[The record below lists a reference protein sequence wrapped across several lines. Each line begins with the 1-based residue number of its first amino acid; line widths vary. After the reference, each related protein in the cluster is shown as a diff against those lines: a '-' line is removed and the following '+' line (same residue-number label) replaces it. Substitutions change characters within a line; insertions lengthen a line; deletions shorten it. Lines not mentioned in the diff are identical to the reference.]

1 MFLFCCSFC
10 LATLASLVLA
20 LPGCVCHSWIV
31 LSLVTLCKLG
41 SQHNSRLRIQ
51 QRWLIIG
58 GQHSK
63 LVLVSQVQHLN
74 HQRQQQQH
82 NTQAAVQ
89 RAAAAAAVHAAHQQL
104 AACDQPAVPA
114 ALDALVTARHAFA
127 SIQASEE
134 RVAQQR
140 RRQQW
145 VHNGERPGP
154 LLSQVLKPPKAATFI
169 AGLTA
174 PGNGHLVVDGVGLA
188 NIVASRY
195 ATVTAAAQVQPQAQ
209 QQVLQ
214 ALHQYSTP
222 LPPQDAAALGA
233 TEVTEAE
240 VAAAIAALAPGKAPG
255 LDGIPGKLF
264 RRFKQPFARILSR
277 LYSAIGSVNRVPAAF
292 LDGMIVP
299 VLKPG
304 GILVD
309 VDSYR
314 PLQML
319 SYDYRLLAKVLA
331 NRLASAANS
340 IIDPAQCAF
349 VPRRSIGDSIRLLQL
364 LAPMLRAEQR
374 AAVVAFLDFRKAYD
388 TVDREFLCSVAATL
402 DVGAGFVSWMR
413 LLMTNTCLEQPLVS
427 ICNLQSVACCL
438 WVLFHLPCP
447 PCLSSQL
454 LGPVP
459 GGGVW
464 SLALCDR
471 GHLFS
476 GTAVLPLVNPLRS
489 LAVGL
494 RALPPLQYVGD
505 EDALPP
511 GSWCWHA
518 PLWSNPFLVRTQT
531 WQWFGK
537 QREVVV
543 GLECEAPA
551 GLLHLPALQT
561 VGQAVCLLIKL
572 QLIDQLPGGLPARRT
587 EYQRDVWGPV
597 LRDYPPYADR
607 FLALAHVRQLLSWIP
622 SPWLTAAVAVYNAA
636 QAAGSHPPACTVDSI
651 ADARQHLS

>member
-1 MFLFCCSFC
+1 MQAWLTAQQPPSDP
-10 LATLASLVLA
+10 AALVDNWWPA
-20 LPGCVCHSWIV
+20 FKAG
-31 LSLVTLCKLG
+31 
-41 SQHNSRLRIQ
+41 
-51 QRWLIIG
+51 
-58 GQHSK
+58 
-63 LVLVSQVQHLN
+63 LVSQVQHLN

-89 RAAAAAAVHAAHQQL
+89 RATAAAAVHAAHQQL

-255 LDGIPGKLF
+255 LDGIPGELF

-364 LAPMLRAEQR
+364 LAPMLHAEQR
-374 AAVVAFLDFRKAYD
+374 AAVVAFLVFRKAYD

-402 DVGAGFVSWMR
+402 GVGAGF
-413 LLMTNTCLEQPLVS
+413 
-427 ICNLQSVACCL
+427 
-438 WVLFHLPCP
+438 
-447 PCLSSQL
+447 
-454 LGPVP
+454 
-459 GGGVW
+459 
-464 SLALCDR
+464 
-471 GHLFS
+471 
-476 GTAVLPLVNPLRS
+476 
-489 LAVGL
+489 
-494 RALPPLQYVGD
+494 
-505 EDALPP
+505 
-511 GSWCWHA
+511 
-518 PLWSNPFLVRTQT
+518 
-531 WQWFGK
+531 
-537 QREVVV
+537 
-543 GLECEAPA
+543 
-551 GLLHLPALQT
+551 
-561 VGQAVCLLIKL
+561 
-572 QLIDQLPGGLPARRT
+572 
-587 EYQRDVWGPV
+587 
-597 LRDYPPYADR
+597 
-607 FLALAHVRQLLSWIP
+607 
-622 SPWLTAAVAVYNAA
+622 
-636 QAAGSHPPACTVDSI
+636 
-651 ADARQHLS
+651 